1 MVRSTTPS
9 IDETTTLTGPWTK
22 GKILGPGAV
31 GTVFLAQ
38 LHDGRQ
44 AACKQIATEGLKGDD
59 LKAIKGNHAD
69 SVLTSP
75 KPHAVHR
82 HRVRECAPHIN
93 YPYSWNSRR
102 AVPSDN
108 S

>member
-22 GKILGPGAV
+22 GKILGRGAV

-59 LKAIKGNHAD
+59 LKALLQERLEDAG
-69 SVLTSP
+69 SVETT
-75 KPHAVHR
+75 AVSENDFLPGHDFLLDWGT
-82 HRVRECAPHIN
+82 ITG
-93 YPYSWNSRR
+93 
-102 AVPSDN
+102 
-108 S
+108 